1 MDNLKVMPWEKAG
14 SYNIDNSL
22 TEGTKEYFQQVF
34 PMLYDKLEDY
44 QVLVDYY
51 NEHPEIHPK
60 KYNNE
65 IDYVLQNF
73 KKVDSIDTI
82 YEEINEN
89 K

>member
-14 SYNIDNSL
+14 SYNIDNNL
-22 TEGTKEYFQQVF
+22 NEGTIEYYQQVF
-34 PMLYDKLEDY
+34 PMLFDKLEDY
-44 QVLVDYY
+44 KIFVDYY
-51 NEHPEIHPK
+51 NEHPEIHTK

-73 KKVDSIDTI
+73 KKVDTI

>member
-22 TEGTKEYFQQVF
+22 NDGTIEYFKQVF
-34 PMLYDKLEDY
+34 PMLFDKPEDY
-44 QVLVDYY
+44 QVFVDYY

-65 IDYVLQNF
+65 IVYLLQNF
-73 KKVDSIDTI
+73 KKVDTI